1 MFCRPGRDPP
11 WRTNVNPLSLE
22 IAATHR
28 QAAVW
33 PSPLIEKEHPM
44 RRYATVI
51 AAAALMTLSGASLTL
66 GRSSAQEV
74 TPTTDLAAHPL
85 VGAWMFDTDL
95 ASQADPPELGL
106 FTSDGIFIGLGSSE
120 SAGSWTASD
129 PQTGA
134 LTLISR
140 FDDDGGGYAVIRGPH
155 VVDAT
160 GDRWTCDCTYTIVAA
175 DGTVLDAGRSSSEGV
190 RIPVEPAE
198 AMGTPLAGAPLWGA
212 APASTPTS

>member
-1 MFCRPGRDPP
+1 MRRSTLVFA
-11 WRTNVNPLSLE
+11 
-22 IAATHR
+22 IAAIM
-28 QAAVW
+28 AGSAV
-33 PSPLIEKEHPM
+33 SSTPLL
-44 RRYATVI
+44 I
-51 AAAALMTLSGASLTL
+51 AAQDAS
-66 GRSSAQEV
+66 
-74 TPTTDLAAHPL
+74 PTDLAGHPL
-85 VGAWMFDTDL
+85 VGAWLFDTDL

-120 SAGSWTASD
+120 SAGSWEASD

-140 FDDDGGGYAVIRGPH
+140 FDDGGGGYAVIRGPH

-190 RIPVEPAE
+190 RIPVEPVE
-198 AMGTPLAGAPLWGA
+198 AMGTPLAGAPLWGP
-212 APASTPTS
+212 APVATPTP